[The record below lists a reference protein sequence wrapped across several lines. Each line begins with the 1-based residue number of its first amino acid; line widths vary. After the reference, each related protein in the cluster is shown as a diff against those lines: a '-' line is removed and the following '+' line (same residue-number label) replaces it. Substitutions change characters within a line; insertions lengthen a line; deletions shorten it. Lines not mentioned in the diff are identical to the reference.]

1 VGARPQILSPSI
13 IARGPV
19 PPAKLRGRALHGLPL
34 RFGICQQQARGACVG
49 LACGL
54 AAVGVEGGGR
64 MPSARARG
72 VWGLGGTAP
81 RGGNEEREKGRRAN
95 ETLSIVD

>member
-1 VGARPQILSPSI
+1 MGARPQILSPSI
-13 IARGPV
+13 IARRLV

-34 RFGICQQQARGACVG
+34 RFGICQQQARGVCVG

-64 MPSARARG
+64 RPSARARG
-72 VWGLGGTAP
+72 VWARRDGAERRK
-81 RGGNEEREKGRRAN
+81 RGAGERQTRE
-95 ETLSIVD
+95 